1 MGYFAWFASAQ
12 KALMPNKEKSAQC
25 ELISHCALG
34 ILHSIEKMRASG
46 FRKLA
51 LRAPGNSFLNPTPTE
66 QPGGFMPKELEESYF
81 QS

>member
-1 MGYFAWFASAQ
+1 MVRLSPKGPDIQ
-12 KALMPNKEKSAQC
+12 KKKSAQC

-34 ILHSIEKMRASG
+34 ILHSIEKLRASD
-46 FRKLA
+46 FFKLA
-51 LRAPGNSFLNPTPTE
+51 LRAPESSFPNSKPTE